1 MRPLRAPVEPS
12 RTGLCARKPRGR
24 EGGGIPGWGVTRPVP
39 AASDADLTRARW
51 SPAATDHAHV
61 SRVVEHPPPGDTA
74 TGSAPALVL
83 VDPGPGEAPGER
95 PVALEEGAEHRRR
108 REEVADE
115 DRPPRQLVE
124 HPLGEDHHR
133 AEEKDLERGE
143 EDHQRED
150 EERLPLGA
158 RD

>member
-1 MRPLRAPVEPS
+1 MRTLRAGRAPS
-12 RTGLCARKPRGR
+12 RDVSGARRPRGR
-24 EGGGIPGWGVTRPVP
+24 AAGGIPGWGLPSPVP

-95 PVALEEGAEHRRR
+95 PVALEEVAEHRRR

-150 EERLPLGA
+150 EERLPPGA
-158 RD
+158 